1 MEQSA
6 IFSPMFAMFALTIVV
21 WTYMYSRRI
30 PFILSSKLDLDNMN
44 PNELIAITP
53 RSVRT
58 PSDNLRNL
66 FELPVLFY
74 AAAIYLYVTSQ
85 VDHGYMIAAWTF
97 VAFRV
102 LHSAVHCTVNI
113 VLLRFFLYLVAT
125 AALWFMLVRAML
137 VHFGG

>member
-1 MEQSA
+1 MNQAA
-6 IFSPMFAMFALTIVV
+6 IFSPMFTMFALTIVV

-30 PFILSSKLDLDNMN
+30 PFIRKNDLDLDNMN

-53 RSVRT
+53 RAVRT

-74 AAAIYLYVTSQ
+74 ALALYLYVTNQ
-85 VDHGYMIAAWTF
+85 VDQGYLIAAWVF

-113 VLLRFFLYLVAT
+113 VLLRFFLYVVAT
-125 AALWFMLVRAML
+125 AALWLMLVRAML
-137 VHFGG
+137 VRLNT

>member
-1 MEQSA
+1 MNQAA
-6 IFSPMFAMFALTIVV
+6 IFSPMFTMFALTIVV

-30 PFILSSKLDLDNMN
+30 PFIRKNDLDLDNMN

-53 RSVRT
+53 RAVRT

-74 AAAIYLYVTSQ
+74 ALALYLYVTNQ
-85 VDHGYMIAAWTF
+85 VDQGYLIAAWVF

-113 VLLRFFLYLVAT
+113 VLLRFFLYVVAT
-125 AALWFMLVRAML
+125 AVLWLMLVRAML
-137 VHFGG
+137 VRLNT

>member
-1 MEQSA
+1 MNQAA
-6 IFSPMFAMFALTIVV
+6 IFSPMFSMFALTIVV

-30 PFILSSKLDLDNMN
+30 PFIRKNDLDLDNMN

-74 AAAIYLYVTSQ
+74 ALAIYLYVTNQ
-85 VDHGYMIAAWTF
+85 VDQAYLVAAWVF

-102 LHSAVHCTVNI
+102 LHSAVHCTANI
-113 VLLRFFLYLVAT
+113 VLLRFFIYVAAT
-125 AALWFMLVRAML
+125 MALWYMLIRAML
-137 VHFGG
+137 LHFRM